1 MFSGA
6 EDRPDGHDAAVIVLA
21 APGGTPDEADAEEL
35 RELVRSA
42 GVEILSELASSRR
55 DPDPGTF
62 LGSGKLSELADVTRD
77 CGADVVIF
85 GAGLSPSQERNIER
99 ELKCRVI
106 DRTRLILDIFA
117 QRARSY
123 EGKLQVELA
132 QLEHMSTRLVRGWTH
147 LERQKGGIGLRGP
160 GEKQLETDRRLLAH
174 RMKQIRARLEDV
186 RKRRALS
193 RRSRKRAA
201 TSVVSL
207 VGYTNAGK
215 STLFNQLTGATVGA
229 EDRLFA
235 TLDPTV
241 RRLGL
246 PGGTPAVAADTVGF
260 VRRLPHELVAAFEA
274 TLEESREASLL
285 LQVLDAADPEREQ
298 KRYSVDQVLSSIDAD
313 AVPRLQ
319 VLNKVDLMDD
329 SDGLAGRV
337 DRDAD
342 GVALRVWVSAVTG
355 AGLEALT
362 EVISE
367 RLGGPVREYLL
378 SIPWR
383 AGSLR
388 GRLYEG
394 VDVVDEPPA
403 DEQGWKLHVRATEA
417 RLKGLLHKLDA
428 HSMVAIEVLDGGAE
442 LIRSEE
448 DSDLTPEL
456 GISRTGLAQ

>member
-1 MFSGA
+1 LFSGA
-6 EDRPDGHDAAVIVLA
+6 EERPEGHDAAVIVLA
-21 APGGTPDEADAEEL
+21 APGGTPDEADVEEL

-42 GVEILSELASSRR
+42 GVEILAELSSSRR

-62 LGSGKLSELADVTRD
+62 LGSGKLSELADVTHD

-174 RMKQIRARLEDV
+174 RMKQIRARLQDV

-215 STLFNQLTGATVGA
+215 STLFNHLTGATVGA

-241 RRLGL
+241 RRLAL

-274 TLEESREASLL
+274 TLEESREANLL

-298 KRYSVDQVLSSIDAD
+298 KRYSVDQVLGSIDAD

-329 SDGLAGRV
+329 ADALAGRV
-337 DRDAD
+337 DRD
-342 GVALRVWVSAVTG
+342 GQGIALRVWVSAVTG

-362 EVISE
+362 QVISE
-367 RLGGPVREYLL
+367 RLGGPICEYLL
-378 SIPWR
+378 SIPWC
-383 AGSLR
+383 AGGLR

-394 VDVVDEPPA
+394 VDVVAEPAA
-403 DEQGWKLHVRATEA
+403 DESGWKLHIRATQA
-417 RLKGLLHKLDA
+417 RLEGLLHKLDPQ
-428 HSMVAIEVLDGGAE
+428 SMVVVEELDGGADPN
-442 LIRSEE
+442 SGMEE
-448 DSDLTPEL
+448 SYLTPVL
-456 GISRTGLAQ
+456 GIQGTGLAQ

>member
-1 MFSGA
+1 M
-6 EDRPDGHDAAVIVLA
+6 
-21 APGGTPDEADAEEL
+21 PDEADAEEL

-42 GVEILSELASSRR
+42 GVEILSELSSSRR
-55 DPDPGTF
+55 DPDPRTF
-62 LGSGKLSELADVTRD
+62 LGSGKLAELGDLVRER
-77 CGADVVIF
+77 GADVVIF

-99 ELKCRVI
+99 ELKCRVV

-174 RMKQIRARLEDV
+174 RIKQIRSRLKDV

-193 RRSRKRAA
+193 RRSRKRTA

-215 STLFNQLTGATVGA
+215 STLFNRLTGADVDV

-274 TLEESREASLL
+274 TLEESREATLL
-285 LQVLDAADPEREQ
+285 LQVLDAADSEREQ

-313 AVPRLQ
+313 DVPRLQ

-329 SDGLAGRV
+329 AEGLAGRV

-342 GVALRVWVSAVTG
+342 GTALRVWVSAVSG
-355 AGLEALT
+355 AGLATLT
-362 EVISE
+362 EAISE
-367 RLGGPVREYLL
+367 RLGGAVREYLL

-383 AGSLR
+383 AGALR

-394 VDVVDEPPA
+394 VDVLDEPAA
-403 DEQGWKLHVRATEA
+403 DEHGWKLHIRATEG
-417 RLKGLLHKLDA
+417 RLTGLLRKLDVE
-428 HSMVAIEVLDGGAE
+428 SMVLVVALDA
-442 LIRSEE
+442 EE
-448 DSDLTPEL
+448 DPAPLAEASEL
-456 GISRTGLAQ
+456 APVFGIPQTGLAQ